1 MTTLVSRPE
10 PMKVRGVFM
19 RPSQGHGMKSPQP
32 ESEPSGMDASA
43 QDVRLPVFSDPPAAR
58 RRAHAESESRGVTG
72 DERRR
77 IIRRLRF
84 LGRLL
89 DDAVYIPGTKRS
101 IGLDPI
107 IGLIPGIGDALSVAV
122 SAYIIY
128 EGRRLG
134 ASRDTIA
141 LMVGNVA
148 IDALVGAVPVLGD
161 LADFALKANQ
171 RNLRLLG
178 IDPAKPD
185 EDI

>member
-1 MTTLVSRPE
+1 MDTTA
-10 PMKVRGVFM
+10 
-19 RPSQGHGMKSPQP
+19 H
-32 ESEPSGMDASA
+32 DA
-43 QDVRLPVFSDPPAAR
+43 RLPMFSDPPAAR
-58 RRAHAESESRGVTG
+58 RRERPRDDAAGL
-72 DERRR
+72 DPAERRR

-89 DDAVYIPGTKRS
+89 DDAVFIPGTKRS
-101 IGLDPI
+101 IGLDPL
-107 IGLIPGIGDALSVAV
+107 IGLIPGVGDAVSLAV

-134 ASRDTIA
+134 ASRETVA

-148 IDALVGAVPVLGD
+148 IDALVGTIPVLGD

-185 EDI
+185 DEI